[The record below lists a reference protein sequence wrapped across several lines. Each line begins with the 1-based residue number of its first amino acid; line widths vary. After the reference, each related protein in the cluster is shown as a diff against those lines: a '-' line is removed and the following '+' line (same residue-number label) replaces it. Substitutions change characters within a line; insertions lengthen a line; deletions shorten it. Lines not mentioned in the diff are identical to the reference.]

1 MAKGYL
7 PNTLVTPS
15 KLKEILC
22 EVRKSLQVTNP
33 DYDLVI
39 DRLHLYYNMQL
50 VTFGT
55 DKDKN
60 LIVQFPTF
68 VQPYK
73 QQQLILYQLET
84 VPIPILDQ
92 NDRAYSYTNL
102 QVEKPYIALNSE
114 IYISLQQQELRT
126 CKKIGYELYCEEL
139 FVVKHKT
146 KYGCKSA
153 IYFNLGI
160 DIIKENCNFRFY
172 YSKTD
177 ITLTVLDGG
186 NEIILANWPNDKHI
200 ICTINNDIPIKIPSH
215 PYILVNRS
223 VCVIAV

>member
-73 QQQLILYQLET
+73 QQPLILYQLET

-102 QVEKPYIALNSE
+102 QLK
-114 IYISLQQQELRT
+114 SL
-126 CKKIGYELYCEEL
+126 
-139 FVVKHKT
+139 
-146 KYGCKSA
+146 
-153 IYFNLGI
+153 
-160 DIIKENCNFRFY
+160 
-172 YSKTD
+172 
-177 ITLTVLDGG
+177 TL
-186 NEIILANWPNDKHI
+186 H
-200 ICTINNDIPIKIPSH
+200 
-215 PYILVNRS
+215 
-223 VCVIAV
+223 